1 MVATARIATSSA
13 AAARFVPSYLPGGA
27 SGLRG
32 AREPAVHD
40 AAEVAAVMVATAR
53 IAAASAAQFV
63 PSYSPVGASGREPA
77 VHDAEEAGQRR
88 SRRGGGRQRTPTTDG
103 RLGSTCTVLG

>member
-1 MVATARIATSSA
+1 MAATARIAASSA

-40 AAEVAAVMVATAR
+40 AAEANNKLL
-53 IAAASAAQFV
+53 Q
-63 PSYSPVGASGREPA
+63 
-77 VHDAEEAGQRR
+77 
-88 SRRGGGRQRTPTTDG
+88 
-103 RLGSTCTVLG
+103 